1 MDFPTRLGVLIS
13 LLSRQVELAAA
24 HFSEL
29 LYQFVGVLLGQLPR
43 EASQTLKPLLQLLG
57 DSCAVP
63 IFLRGARKKL
73 LPHAVQFGFHLP
85 IADKVQLLELVDKP
99 DQTI

>member
-13 LLSRQVELAAA
+13 SLSRQVKLAAA

-29 LYQFVGVLLGQLPR
+29 LYQFAGVLFGQLPS
-43 EASQTLKPLLQLLG
+43 EPSQTLNPLLQLLG
-57 DSCAVP
+57 SSSAVP

-73 LPHAVQFGFHLP
+73 LPHPLQFGFHLP
-85 IADKVQLLELVDKP
+85 IADKVQLLELVDKA
-99 DQTI
+99 DQ